1 MYNKF
6 KQKYSFIGSIWLLL
20 LIIASICT
28 GFVDSASAKIIL
40 LTASASAI
48 IILPL
53 VFELTR
59 QREIDE
65 LQLHFS
71 RFSSHIGFHTFL
83 ILVILIMIAKYIR
96 FGEKPPA
103 EFQVLL
109 IVPLMTKFIFNTF
122 SAYSSA
128 KAARIVS
135 GIVLSLW
142 FALFLISSNSF
153 ADAMIYT
160 TIFGILFLIELISF
174 KFPKISGVLF
184 IALGIFIMYLF
195 PDIAALVHFLEFKTS
210 RLNLFLWGI
219 TFYSV
224 LPLPILIS
232 GIFFLIPKREA

>member
-1 MYNKF
+1 MINKF

-28 GFVDSASAKIIL
+28 GFVESASAKILI
-40 LTASASAI
+40 LTASASTI

-53 VFELTR
+53 IFEFFK

-83 ILVILIMIAKYIR
+83 ILVVLIMIAKYIR
-96 FGEKPPA
+96 FGEKPPT

-135 GIVLSLW
+135 GIVLGLW
-142 FALFLISSNSF
+142 FGLFMISANSLADAIIYLIVFGVLFL
-153 ADAMIYT
+153 
-160 TIFGILFLIELISF
+160 LELTSF
-174 KFPKISGVLF
+174 KFPKITGILF
-184 IALGIFIMYLF
+184 IALSIFIMYLF
-195 PDIAALVHFLEFKTS
+195 PDLAALAHFLEFKTTK
-210 RLNLFLWGI
+210 LNLFLWGI

-232 GIFFLIPKREA
+232 GIFFLIPRKEV